1 MAKLSIR
8 KDDYV
13 MIIAGKD
20 NGKQGQVLSIDT
32 DNNRA
37 TVEGKGLS
45 VKKKAVKARKAS
57 DKGGIIDMP
66 ITVDVSNL
74 MPICAA
80 CNKPTRVGHTEKDGK
95 SVRKCIKC
103 GAVLETKKAAD
114 KKAKAT
120 VKKRSKKADDAEV
133 KTADNAESK
142 E

>member
-1 MAKLSIR
+1 MSSVK
-8 KDDYV
+8 KNDYV

-20 NGKQGQVLSIDT
+20 KGKQGQILSIDT

-37 TVEGKGLS
+37 AVEGKGLS

-57 DKGGIIDMP
+57 DKGGIIEMP

-80 CNKPTRVGHTEKDGK
+80 CNKPTRVGNEERDGK
-95 SVRKCIKC
+95 KVRICKKC
-103 GAVLETKKAAD
+103 GAVLETKKAVE

-120 VKKRSKKADDAEV
+120 TRKKTKKAAEAAETV
-133 KTADNAESK
+133 ATAPEAKSE